1 MTNQE
6 YIAKLNPEELY
17 LVIDW
22 LMHDYGRNYT
32 DTRCAVIEWL
42 KKEYALSPEEEVEDD
57 AAN

>member
-6 YIAKLNPEELY
+6 YILKLDPEELY

-32 DTRCAVIEWL
+32 DIRCAVIEWL
-42 KKEYALSPEEEVEDD
+42 KKEYEGKD
-57 AAN
+57 

>member
-42 KKEYALSPEEEVEDD
+42 KKEYDGED
-57 AAN
+57 